1 MIVSS
6 TGEGFKPVPEGTYV
20 ATCIRVIDL
29 GTQVTSF
36 QGADKLQRKV
46 LVCWEIPEERVE
58 FDGKEGPALIMKRY
72 TASLSDRANLR
83 KDLEAWRGRRF
94 TDEELKGFD
103 LSQLLGH
110 SCQIQVLHSTD
121 GQFANI
127 QSIMAMPKGS
137 SKRTPE
143 NPLINVDLDKFDQS
157 QFDKV
162 SEKLQALIKASP
174 EYKAAMGEGPAYSA
188 PHTYDLND
196 DIPF

>member
-6 TGEGFKPVPEGTYV
+6 SGEGFKPIDEGTYV

-46 LVCWEIPEERVE
+46 LIVWEVPEVRVT
-58 FDGKEGPALIMKRY
+58 FDDQEGPALIMKRY

-83 KDLEAWRGRRF
+83 KDLEAWRGKRF

-103 LSQLLGH
+103 LGALLGH
-110 SCQIQVLHSTD
+110 SCQIQVLHDST
-121 GQFANI
+121 GQYANI
-127 QSIMAMPKGS
+127 QTIMAMPKGMD
-137 SKRTPE
+137 KPKPE
-143 NPLINVDLDKFDQS
+143 HPLVHFDLDNFS
-157 QFDKV
+157 SGQFQMV
-162 SEKLQALIKASP
+162 SEKLQQTIMQSP
-174 EYKAAMGEGPAYSA
+174 EYKAATGQAPAYSA
-188 PHTYDLND
+188 PDNSLND